1 MQLFTLSYLSAAQL
15 ELSDA
20 DIAALANRSQVRNRN
35 LDITGLLLFD
45 GGYFMQTLEGPRDAV
60 AEVFRDILKDPRHS
74 AISPF
79 AVKFIS
85 DRKFPTWAMQLV
97 PRDLTLE
104 IVTALGDIEL
114 TPLSIRRLHQRATQA
129 LNELG

>member
-20 DIAALANRSQVRNRN
+20 DIAALANTSQARNRN

-79 AVKFIS
+79 AVRFIT
-85 DRKFPTWAMQLV
+85 DRKFPAWAMQLV

-104 IVTALGDIEL
+104 IVSGLGDIEL
-114 TPLSIRRLHQRATQA
+114 TPLGIRRLHQRATQA